1 MLRAVQCIC
10 VTGASGFLGRH
21 LCDYF
26 RRQGSEVRALMRHPE
41 AYPFQE
47 AGIKPYRCDLPSDI
61 DHTAFEGAD
70 VVIHCAYTTRQTSL
84 EQAFSVNYLGTKAVY
99 GLSRTHETSRFVFI
113 SSTAAHAGAESY
125 YGRSKCSLELLFDPS
140 KDLVIRPGLILGAG
154 EHTRFSQ
161 MTRLVQRA
169 GVVPVLRGSRSILQ
183 TIHVDDLCKAID
195 LALRK
200 RLTGTLVVA
209 EPHGLPITDFFQLI
223 AAHFRRRCVFIPLP
237 LRPTLAVLRVI
248 EALGIPFPLTTESL
262 LGLKQLTYMPSADD
276 LARIGIDVMPAEQ
289 SVARCLNGAASTT
302 SPTHR

>member
-99 GLSRTHETSRFVFI
+99 GLSRTHEASRFVFI

-125 YGRSKCSLELLFDPS
+125 YGRSKGSLELLFDPS

-183 TIHVDDLCKAID
+183 TIH
-195 LALRK
+195 
-200 RLTGTLVVA
+200 
-209 EPHGLPITDFFQLI
+209 
-223 AAHFRRRCVFIPLP
+223 AARP
-237 LRPTLAVLRVI
+237 RPT
-248 EALGIPFPLTTESL
+248 
-262 LGLKQLTYMPSADD
+262 
-276 LARIGIDVMPAEQ
+276 
-289 SVARCLNGAASTT
+289 CL
-302 SPTHR
+302 